1 MKREFKKNFF
11 ATMRAALVYD
21 VIKNIK
27 KSADYETM
35 GGAMFLGLKKAVV
48 KAHGNSKASGFAI
61 CIGQAVEAV
70 RGDMVGKIEKMLA
83 EVDLTE
89 AAKSAENSAE
99 TASAEA

>member
-1 MKREFKKNFF
+1 M
-11 ATMRAALVYD
+11 
-21 VIKNIK
+21 
-27 KSADYETM
+27 
-35 GGAMFLGLKKAVV
+35 GLKKAVV